1 MKKFRLFTLLAIVAT
16 ISTSF
21 AAWTYY
27 NNASKAVESDKFSI
41 VMENPGN
48 NVVEESAIELAIT
61 SAEMP
66 EVEFVQKSNSMDVIP
81 VVTGDVEVE
90 VSSAVGAE
98 ELENYSYYYTI
109 YTKESSL
116 DSNLPNLKRID
127 YYETDGTV
135 NDYGKLKEITILD
148 GKATISEEELV
159 EFFEVDQNDF
169 DNSTQAKYE
178 NSLMGLKGNIQALE
192 NAGGGVYLK
201 FYAKA
206 N

>member
-81 VVTGDVEVE
+81 VVTGDVEV
-90 VSSAVGAE
+90 
-98 ELENYSYYYTI
+98 
-109 YTKESSL
+109 
-116 DSNLPNLKRID
+116 
-127 YYETDGTV
+127 
-135 NDYGKLKEITILD
+135 
-148 GKATISEEELV
+148 
-159 EFFEVDQNDF
+159 
-169 DNSTQAKYE
+169 
-178 NSLMGLKGNIQALE
+178 
-192 NAGGGVYLK
+192 
-201 FYAKA
+201 
-206 N
+206 

>member
-41 VMENPGN
+41 VMENPDN
-48 NVVEESAIELAIT
+48 NVVEESAIELEIT

-66 EVEFVQKSNSMDVIP
+66 KVEFVQKSNSMDVIP

-159 EFFEVDQNDF
+159 EFFEVDQSDF
-169 DNSTQAKYE
+169 DKSTQAKYE